1 MFITHCVLYVNTY
14 VYVKGDTCLVYNVI
28 IEFYWPLAIQ
38 PNTVSYSHCSCLIN
52 SLKKKKKKLEPNIK

>member
-38 PNTVSYSHCSCLIN
+38 PNNVSYSHCSCLID
-52 SLKKKKKKLEPNIK
+52 SPKIQKKT